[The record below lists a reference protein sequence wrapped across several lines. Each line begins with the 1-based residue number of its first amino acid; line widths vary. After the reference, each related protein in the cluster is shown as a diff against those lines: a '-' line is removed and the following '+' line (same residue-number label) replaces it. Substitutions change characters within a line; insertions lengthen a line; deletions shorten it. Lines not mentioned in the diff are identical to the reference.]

1 MSALQM
7 FPALDQATEDALRES
22 IKRFGVLVPITKD
35 QHGRILDGHHRS
47 RIADEEG
54 VDYRV
59 DFREVESDEEA
70 EEIATALNAVRRQ
83 LSKEQRKEIA
93 AALRE
98 KGHSLR
104 AIAAVTGVD
113 EKQVRNDLAGADLS
127 APETVIGQ
135 DGKKY
140 PAKKKPTVV
149 TAKNKREADKAQ
161 DSLDVIEELP
171 AGVLDTKQIARKAR
185 EAEAEKK
192 RAEPTEEVTRSEDVT
207 VIHGDLREVLGDYD
221 LTDAVVISDPPYP
234 KEFIP
239 LWGEMANVMHD
250 AGCRQ
255 LVLMSGNLFLPDILA
270 QLEAT
275 DWQYRWLGAY
285 LMPGAKSNVWGANV
299 RQQWKPIIVYDRDGT
314 ERDLIQLD
322 LFRSDGD
329 DKTHHYWGQNEQGFA
344 QIVETFSEPRDLV
357 VDPFLGGGTTAIVAR
372 DLGRRFIG
380 CDVDAAAIADSR
392 SRLEQ
397 S

>member
-59 DFREVESDEEA
+59 DFQVVESDEEA
-70 EEIATALNAVRRQ
+70 EQIATALNAVRRQ
-83 LSKEQRKEIA
+83 LDKEQRKEVA
-93 AALRE
+93 RALR
-98 KGHSLR
+98 KAGHSTP
-104 AIAAVTGVD
+104 AIGNALGVSHTTVQRD
-113 EKQVRNDLAGADLS
+113 TAGCTDVQ
-127 APETVIGQ
+127 PETVIGQ

-140 PAKKKPTVV
+140 PAKKKATVV

-171 AGVLDTKQIARKAR
+171 AGVLDAKQIARKAR

-192 RAEPTEEVTRSEDVT
+192 RAEPIQEVTRSEDVT
-207 VIHGDLREVLGDYD
+207 VIHGDLREALSDHD

-239 LWGEMANVMHD
+239 LWGEMANVMHA

-255 LVLMSGNLFLPDILA
+255 LVLMSGVQFLPEVIA
-270 QLEAT
+270 QLEASP
-275 DWQYRWLGAY
+275 WCYRWTGAY

-299 RQQWKPIIVYDRDGT
+299 RQQWKPIIVYDREGT
-314 ERDLIQLD
+314 EREIIQLD

-329 DKTHHYWGQNEQGFA
+329 DKRHHYWGQNEQGFA
-344 QIVETFSEPRDLV
+344 QIVETFSAPGDLV

-380 CDVDAAAIADSR
+380 CDIDAAAIADSR
-392 SRLEQ
+392 KRLEQ